1 MMSGPKKAA
10 LIIVLIV
17 GLVVVMNAAFTID
30 ETKQAIITQFGKYI
44 RSIQEPGLYY
54 RIPFVQTLH
63 VFEKRVLTQDASA
76 VEYIT
81 LDKKRVLVDHVSRWI
96 IEDPLE
102 FYTSVRTEAAA
113 LARLDDVLVARLRE
127 EIAKHNFVGFI
138 REEREAIVATVSKEA
153 HEQAK
158 RFGIR
163 VIDVRIKRADLPRE
177 VQASVYARMEAER
190 QRIAM
195 RYRAEG
201 EQLSQEIRAET
212 DKEREIILAR
222 AYQEQM
228 KLTGEGDG
236 RATDIYAASFEKDPE
251 FYAFLRRLETYEK
264 VFEEK
269 TTILL
274 DTEAE
279 LLKYFASPRM
289 PAKK

>member
-1 MMSGPKKAA
+1 MGGPKKVAVV
-10 LIIVLIV
+10 IVLIV
-17 GLVVVMNAAFTID
+17 GLLVAMNASFTVD
-30 ETKQAIITQFGKYI
+30 ETQQAIITQFGKYI
-44 RSIQEPGLYY
+44 RTIQEPGLYF

-63 VFEKRVLTQDASA
+63 VFEKRVLTQDATA

-102 FYTSVRTEAAA
+102 FYRSVRTEAAA

-127 EIAKHNFVGFI
+127 EIAKHNFIGFI
-138 REEREAIVATVSKEA
+138 REERETIVATVAKEA

-201 EQLSQEIRAET
+201 EQRSQEIRAET

-228 KLTGEGDG
+228 KLTGEGDA
-236 RATDIYAASFEKDPE
+236 RATDIYAASFEKNPE
-251 FYAFLRRLETYEK
+251 FYSFLRRLETYEK

-279 LLKYFASPRM
+279 LLKYFASPKMR
-289 PAKK
+289 

>member
-1 MMSGPKKAA
+1 MGGPKKAA

-17 GLVVVMNAAFTID
+17 GLVVVMNASFTID
-30 ETKQAIITQFGKYI
+30 ETQQAIITQFGRYI
-44 RSIQEPGLYY
+44 RTIQEPGLYF

-63 VFEKRVLTQDASA
+63 VFENRVLTQDATA

-102 FYTSVRTEAAA
+102 FYRSVRTEAAA

-127 EIAKHNFVGFI
+127 EIAKHNFIGFI
-138 REEREAIVATVSKEA
+138 REEREAIVATVAKEA
-153 HEQAK
+153 YEQAK

-201 EQLSQEIRAET
+201 EQRSQEIRAET

-228 KLTGEGDG
+228 KLTGEGDA
-236 RATDIYAASFEKDPE
+236 RATDIYASSFEKDPE

-274 DTEAE
+274 DTEVE
-279 LLKYFASPRM
+279 LLKYFASPKMR
-289 PAKK
+289 

>member
-1 MMSGPKKAA
+1 MGGPKKVAVV
-10 LIIVLIV
+10 IVLIV
-17 GLVVVMNAAFTID
+17 GLVVAMNASFTVD
-30 ETKQAIITQFGKYI
+30 ETQQAIITQFGKYI
-44 RSIQEPGLYY
+44 RTIQEPGLYF

-63 VFEKRVLTQDASA
+63 VFEKRVLTQDATA

-102 FYTSVRTEAAA
+102 FYRSVRTEAAA

-127 EIAKHNFVGFI
+127 EIAKHNFIGFI
-138 REEREAIVATVSKEA
+138 REERETIVATVAKEA

-201 EQLSQEIRAET
+201 EQRSQEIRAET

-228 KLTGEGDG
+228 KLTGEGDA

-289 PAKK
+289 R

>member
-1 MMSGPKKAA
+1 MGGLKKTA
-10 LIIVLIV
+10 LIIALIV
-17 GLVVVMNAAFTID
+17 GLVVAMNASFTVD
-30 ETKQAIITQFGKYI
+30 ETQQAIITQFGKYI
-44 RSIQEPGLYY
+44 RTIQEPGLYF

-63 VFEKRVLTQDASA
+63 VFEKRVLTQDATA

-102 FYTSVRTEAAA
+102 FYRSVRTEAAA

-127 EIAKHNFVGFI
+127 EIAKHNFIGFI
-138 REEREAIVATVSKEA
+138 REERETIVATVAKEA

-201 EQLSQEIRAET
+201 EQSSQEIRAET

-228 KLTGEGDG
+228 KLTGEGDA

-279 LLKYFASPRM
+279 LLKYFASPKMR
-289 PAKK
+289 

>member
-1 MMSGPKKAA
+1 MGGPKKAA

-17 GLVVVMNAAFTID
+17 AVVVGMNASFTVD
-30 ETKQAIITQFGKYI
+30 ETQQAIITQFGRYI
-44 RSIQEPGLYY
+44 RSIQEPGLYF

-63 VFEKRVLTQDASA
+63 VFEKRVLTQDATA

-102 FYTSVRTEAAA
+102 FYRSVRTEAAA

-127 EIAKHNFVGFI
+127 EIAKHNFIGFI
-138 REEREAIVATVSKEA
+138 REERETIVATVAKEA

-201 EQLSQEIRAET
+201 EQRSQEIRAET

-228 KLTGEGDG
+228 VLTGEGDA
-236 RATDIYAASFEKDPE
+236 RATDIYASSFEKDPE

-279 LLKYFASPRM
+279 LLKYFASPKM
-289 PAKK
+289 PNK

>member
-1 MMSGPKKAA
+1 MGGPKKVAVV
-10 LIIVLIV
+10 IVLIV
-17 GLVVVMNAAFTID
+17 GLLVAMNASFTVD
-30 ETKQAIITQFGKYI
+30 ETQQAIITQFGKYI
-44 RSIQEPGLYY
+44 RTIQEPGLYF

-63 VFEKRVLTQDASA
+63 VFEKRVLTQDATA

-102 FYTSVRTEAAA
+102 FYRSVRTEAAA

-127 EIAKHNFVGFI
+127 EIAKHNFIGFI
-138 REEREAIVATVSKEA
+138 REERETIVATVAKEA

-201 EQLSQEIRAET
+201 EQRSQEIRAET

-228 KLTGEGDG
+228 KLTGEGDA
-236 RATDIYAASFEKDPE
+236 RATDIYAASFEKNPE
-251 FYAFLRRLETYEK
+251 FYSFLRRLETYEK

-289 PAKK
+289 R

>member
-1 MMSGPKKAA
+1 MGGPKKAA
-10 LIIVLIV
+10 VIIALIV
-17 GLVVVMNAAFTID
+17 AVVVGMNASFTID
-30 ETKQAIITQFGKYI
+30 ETQQAIITQFGRYI
-44 RSIQEPGLYY
+44 RSIQEPGLYF

-63 VFEKRVLTQDASA
+63 VFERRVLTQDASA

-102 FYTSVRTEAAA
+102 FYRSVRTEAAA

-127 EIAKHNFVGFI
+127 EIARHNFIGFI
-138 REEREAIVATVSKEA
+138 REEREAIVDTVSKEA

-228 KLTGEGDG
+228 NLTGEGDA
-236 RATDIYAASFEKDPE
+236 RATDIYASSFEKDPE
-251 FYAFLRRLETYEK
+251 VYAFLRRLETYEK
-264 VFEEK
+264 AFEDK

-274 DTEAE
+274 DTDAE
-279 LLKYFASPRM
+279 LLKYFASPRI
-289 PAKK
+289 PEKK

>member
-1 MMSGPKKAA
+1 
-10 LIIVLIV
+10 
-17 GLVVVMNAAFTID
+17 
-30 ETKQAIITQFGKYI
+30 
-44 RSIQEPGLYY
+44 
-54 RIPFVQTLH
+54 
-63 VFEKRVLTQDASA
+63 

-102 FYTSVRTEAAA
+102 FYRSVRTEAAA

-127 EIAKHNFVGFI
+127 EIAKHNFIGFI
-138 REEREAIVATVSKEA
+138 REEREAIVATVAKEA

-201 EQLSQEIRAET
+201 EQRSQEIRAET

-228 KLTGEGDG
+228 KLTGEGDA
-236 RATDIYAASFEKDPE
+236 RATDIYASSFEKDPE

-279 LLKYFASPRM
+279 LLKYFASPKM
-289 PAKK
+289 P

>member
-1 MMSGPKKAA
+1 MMGGPKKAA
-10 LIIVLIV
+10 IIIVLIV
-17 GLVVVMNAAFTID
+17 GLVVAMNATFSID
-30 ETKQAIITQFGKYI
+30 ETEQAIITQFGKYI
-44 RSIQEPGLYY
+44 KSIQEPGLYF

-63 VFEKRVLTQDASA
+63 VFESRVLTQDASA

-102 FYTSVRTEAAA
+102 FYRSVRTEAAA

-127 EIAKHNFVGFI
+127 EIAKHNFIGFI
-138 REEREAIVATVSKEA
+138 REEREAIVETVSKEA

-228 KLTGEGDG
+228 VLTGEGDA
-236 RATDIYAASFEKDPE
+236 RATDIYASSFEKDPE

-264 VFEEK
+264 AFEDK

-279 LLKYFASPRM
+279 LLKYFASPKMR
-289 PAKK
+289 

>member
-1 MMSGPKKAA
+1 MGGLKKTA
-10 LIIVLIV
+10 LMIALIV
-17 GLVVVMNAAFTID
+17 GVVVAMNASFTID

-44 RSIQEPGLYY
+44 RTIQEPGLYF

-63 VFEKRVLTQDASA
+63 VFEKRVLTQDATA

-102 FYTSVRTEAAA
+102 FYRSVRTEAAA

-127 EIAKHNFVGFI
+127 EIAKHNFIGFI
-138 REEREAIVATVSKEA
+138 REEREAIVATVAKEA

-190 QRIAM
+190 QRIAL

-201 EQLSQEIRAET
+201 EQRSQEIRAET

-228 KLTGEGDG
+228 KLTGEGDAQ
-236 RATDIYAASFEKDPE
+236 ATDIYAASFEKDPE

-274 DTEAE
+274 DTQAE
-279 LLKYFASPRM
+279 LLKYFASPKM
-289 PAKK
+289 P

>member
-1 MMSGPKKAA
+1 MGGPKKVAVV
-10 LIIVLIV
+10 IVLIV
-17 GLVVVMNAAFTID
+17 GLLVAMNASFTVD
-30 ETKQAIITQFGKYI
+30 ETQQAIITQFGKYI
-44 RSIQEPGLYY
+44 RTIQEPGLYF

-63 VFEKRVLTQDASA
+63 VFEKRVLTQDATA

-102 FYTSVRTEAAA
+102 FYRSVRTEAAA

-127 EIAKHNFVGFI
+127 EIARHNFIGFI
-138 REEREAIVATVSKEA
+138 REERETIVATVAKEA

-201 EQLSQEIRAET
+201 EQRSQEIRAET

-228 KLTGEGDG
+228 KLTGEGDA
-236 RATDIYAASFEKDPE
+236 RATDIYAASFEKNPE
-251 FYAFLRRLETYEK
+251 FYSFLRRLETYEK

-289 PAKK
+289 R

>member
-1 MMSGPKKAA
+1 MGGPKKVAVV
-10 LIIVLIV
+10 IVLIV
-17 GLVVVMNAAFTID
+17 GLLVAMNASFTVD
-30 ETKQAIITQFGKYI
+30 ETQQAIITQFGKYI
-44 RSIQEPGLYY
+44 RTIQEPGLYF

-63 VFEKRVLTQDASA
+63 VFEKRVLTQDATA

-102 FYTSVRTEAAA
+102 FYRSVRTEAAA

-127 EIAKHNFVGFI
+127 EIAKHNFIGFI
-138 REEREAIVATVSKEA
+138 REERETIVATVAKEA

-201 EQLSQEIRAET
+201 EQRSQEIQAET

-228 KLTGEGDG
+228 NLTGEGDA
-236 RATDIYAASFEKDPE
+236 RATDIYAASFEKNPE
-251 FYAFLRRLETYEK
+251 FYSFLRRLETYEK

-279 LLKYFASPRM
+279 LLKYFTSPRM
-289 PAKK
+289 R

>member
-1 MMSGPKKAA
+1 MGGPKKAA
-10 LIIVLIV
+10 VIIALIV
-17 GLVVVMNAAFTID
+17 AVVVGMNASFTID
-30 ETKQAIITQFGKYI
+30 ETQQAIITQFGRYI
-44 RSIQEPGLYY
+44 RSIQEPGLYF

-63 VFEKRVLTQDASA
+63 VFERRVLTQDASA

-102 FYTSVRTEAAA
+102 FYRSVRTEAAA

-127 EIAKHNFVGFI
+127 EIARHNFIGFI
-138 REEREAIVATVSKEA
+138 REEREAIVDTVSKEA

-228 KLTGEGDG
+228 NLTGEGDA
-236 RATDIYAASFEKDPE
+236 RATDIYASSFEKDPE

-264 VFEEK
+264 AFEDK

-274 DTEAE
+274 DTDAE
-279 LLKYFASPRM
+279 LLKYFASPRI
-289 PAKK
+289 PEKK

>member
-1 MMSGPKKAA
+1 
-10 LIIVLIV
+10 
-17 GLVVVMNAAFTID
+17 
-30 ETKQAIITQFGKYI
+30 
-44 RSIQEPGLYY
+44 
-54 RIPFVQTLH
+54 
-63 VFEKRVLTQDASA
+63 
-76 VEYIT
+76 
-81 LDKKRVLVDHVSRWI
+81 
-96 IEDPLE
+96 
-102 FYTSVRTEAAA
+102 
-113 LARLDDVLVARLRE
+113 
-127 EIAKHNFVGFI
+127 
-138 REEREAIVATVSKEA
+138 VSKEA
-153 HEQAK
+153 HEQAR

-228 KLTGEGDG
+228 KLTGEGDAQ
-236 RATDIYAASFEKDPE
+236 ATDIYASSFEKDPE

-264 VFEEK
+264 VFEGN

-279 LLKYFASPRM
+279 LLKYFASPRV
-289 PAKK
+289 PAK

>member
-1 MMSGPKKAA
+1 MGGPKKVAVV
-10 LIIVLIV
+10 IVLIV
-17 GLVVVMNAAFTID
+17 GLLVAMNASFTVD
-30 ETKQAIITQFGKYI
+30 ETQQAIITQFGKYI
-44 RSIQEPGLYY
+44 RTIQEPGLYF

-63 VFEKRVLTQDASA
+63 VFEKRVLTQDATA

-102 FYTSVRTEAAA
+102 FYRSVRTEAAA

-127 EIAKHNFVGFI
+127 EIAKHNFIGFI
-138 REEREAIVATVSKEA
+138 REERETIVATVAKEA

-201 EQLSQEIRAET
+201 EQRSQEIQAET

-228 KLTGEGDG
+228 KLTGEGDA
-236 RATDIYAASFEKDPE
+236 RATDIYAASFEKNPE
-251 FYAFLRRLETYEK
+251 FYSFLRRLETYEK

-279 LLKYFASPRM
+279 LLKYFTSPRM
-289 PAKK
+289 R

>member
-1 MMSGPKKAA
+1 MMGGPKKAA
-10 LIIVLIV
+10 LVIVLIV
-17 GLVVVMNAAFTID
+17 GLVVVMNASFTID
-30 ETKQAIITQFGKYI
+30 ETQQAIITQFGKYI
-44 RSIQEPGLYY
+44 RSIQEPGLHF

-63 VFEKRVLTQDASA
+63 VFERRVLTQDASA

-102 FYTSVRTEAAA
+102 FYRSVRTEAAA

-127 EIAKHNFVGFI
+127 EIARHNFIGFI
-138 REEREAIVATVSKEA
+138 REERESIVETVSKEA

-201 EQLSQEIRAET
+201 EQRSQEIRAET

-274 DTEAE
+274 DTDAE

-289 PAKK
+289 P

>member
-1 MMSGPKKAA
+1 MGGPKKVAVV
-10 LIIVLIV
+10 IVLIV
-17 GLVVVMNAAFTID
+17 GLLVAMNASFTVD
-30 ETKQAIITQFGKYI
+30 ETQQAIITQFGKYI
-44 RSIQEPGLYY
+44 RTIQEPGLYF

-63 VFEKRVLTQDASA
+63 VFEKRVLTQDATA

-102 FYTSVRTEAAA
+102 FYRSVRTEAAA

-127 EIAKHNFVGFI
+127 EIAKHNFIGFI
-138 REEREAIVATVSKEA
+138 REERETIVATVAKEA

-201 EQLSQEIRAET
+201 EQRSQEIQAET
-212 DKEREIILAR
+212 DKEREIILAK

-228 KLTGEGDG
+228 NLTGEGDA
-236 RATDIYAASFEKDPE
+236 RATDIYAASFEKNPE
-251 FYAFLRRLETYEK
+251 FYSFLRRLETYEK

-279 LLKYFASPRM
+279 LLKYFTSPRM
-289 PAKK
+289 R

>member
-1 MMSGPKKAA
+1 MGGPKKVAVV
-10 LIIVLIV
+10 IVLIV
-17 GLVVVMNAAFTID
+17 GLVVAMNASFTVD
-30 ETKQAIITQFGKYI
+30 ETQQAIITQFGKYI
-44 RSIQEPGLYY
+44 RTIQEPGLYF

-63 VFEKRVLTQDASA
+63 VFEKRVLTQDATA

-102 FYTSVRTEAAA
+102 FYRSVRTEAAA

-127 EIAKHNFVGFI
+127 EIAKHNFIGFI
-138 REEREAIVATVSKEA
+138 REERETIVATVAKEA

-201 EQLSQEIRAET
+201 EQRSQEIQAET

-228 KLTGEGDG
+228 KLTGEGDA
-236 RATDIYAASFEKDPE
+236 RATDIYAASFEKNPE
-251 FYAFLRRLETYEK
+251 FYSFLRRLETYEK

-279 LLKYFASPRM
+279 LLKYFTSPRM
-289 PAKK
+289 R

>member
-1 MMSGPKKAA
+1 MGGPKKAA

-17 GLVVVMNAAFTID
+17 GLVVVMNASFTID
-30 ETKQAIITQFGKYI
+30 ETQQAIITQFGRYI
-44 RSIQEPGLYY
+44 RTIQEPGLYF

-63 VFEKRVLTQDASA
+63 VFEKRVLTQDATA

-102 FYTSVRTEAAA
+102 FYRSVRTEAAA

-127 EIAKHNFVGFI
+127 EIAKHNFIGFI
-138 REEREAIVATVSKEA
+138 REERETIVATVAKEA

-201 EQLSQEIRAET
+201 EQRSQEIRAET

-228 KLTGEGDG
+228 KLTGEGDA
-236 RATDIYAASFEKDPE
+236 RATDIYASSFEKDPE

-279 LLKYFASPRM
+279 LLKYFASPKM
-289 PAKK
+289 PNK